1 MLTFFPVDYGKT
13 GIVSILKANTELM
26 KRTTL
31 TTILIA
37 SLFTVFGRSTQLR
50 QPINLPAELLDS
62 AHLAIPNTQEML
74 AEIINVIGLVPN
86 FELKEANVQNVQ
98 ASISHRKRYILYN
111 PEYISWINNAT
122 NDKWAAFALLA
133 HEIGHHLN
141 GHTIRKSGSRPALE
155 LEADEFAG
163 FVLYKLGASLEQS
176 QEVMNY
182 IAKTTASKTHPARS
196 SRMHAI
202 QNGWSRAADNE
213 NIISAARK

>member
-1 MLTFFPVDYGKT
+1 
-13 GIVSILKANTELM
+13 M

-31 TTILIA
+31 TLFLIIII
-37 SLFTVFGRSTQLR
+37 FTGFARSAQNHEDVSRRKGYLS
-50 QPINLPAELLDS
+50 DS
-62 AHLAIPNTQEML
+62 TSVHIPNTHEML
-74 AEIINVIGLVPN
+74 TEIINVIGLVPN

-98 ASISHRKRYILYN
+98 ASVSHRKRYILYN

-182 IAKTTASKTHPARS
+182 IAKTTASKTHPARA

-202 QNGWSRAADNE
+202 QNGWNKAAGNE
-213 NIISAARK
+213 NIISTARQQ